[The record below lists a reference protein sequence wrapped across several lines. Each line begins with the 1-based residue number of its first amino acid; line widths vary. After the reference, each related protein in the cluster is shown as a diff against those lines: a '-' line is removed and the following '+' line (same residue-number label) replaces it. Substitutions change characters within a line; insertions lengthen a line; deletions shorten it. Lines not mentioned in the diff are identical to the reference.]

1 MGKRKDPVDEEHI
14 RKKIRRLEKK
24 LERVQDTSTSSSLQ
38 ASTTAQEQ
46 APPPLMQSEHAL
58 AQTDEDLDIVPEDD
72 ELPEEFLLALGNEGQ
87 EKTEIGEAIRPE
99 LATRW
104 TKIMGSG
111 LQKEAIENIV
121 KKYPTPKN
129 FNSGNAPLMNP
140 EIQASV
146 SELTLKRDRRIT
158 SRQNLTGKAMSCL
171 GKSLTNLMKGNIN
184 TRTLI
189 EEIND
194 AAKLL
199 AEIFH
204 QDSSSRK
211 FFALAGA
218 NQTVK
223 EAVKDAMPDEFLFG
237 KDCGE
242 KIKAAQMI
250 KKASTQIKEQAPKL
264 PQKINHAPVKKQVNW
279 RGPPQQHQRARGGQ
293 RAQHQSRQYS
303 FNQNQ
308 TRDQRRQKYRRMP
321 NHRMPNHRR

>member
-1 MGKRKDPVDEEHI
+1 
-14 RKKIRRLEKK
+14 
-24 LERVQDTSTSSSLQ
+24 
-38 ASTTAQEQ
+38 
-46 APPPLMQSEHAL
+46 
-58 AQTDEDLDIVPEDD
+58 
-72 ELPEEFLLALGNEGQ
+72 
-87 EKTEIGEAIRPE
+87 
-99 LATRW
+99 
-104 TKIMGSG
+104 
-111 LQKEAIENIV
+111 
-121 KKYPTPKN
+121 
-129 FNSGNAPLMNP
+129 
-140 EIQASV
+140 
-146 SELTLKRDRRIT
+146 
-158 SRQNLTGKAMSCL
+158 
-171 GKSLTNLMKGNIN
+171 MKGNIN

-308 TRDQRRQKYRRMP
+308 TRDQRRQKYRQKVTHFAASFPWLQGCYQRSLHKARDTIISAWCDVKFTRKQY
-321 NHRMPNHRR
+321 NEAI

>member
-1 MGKRKDPVDEEHI
+1 
-14 RKKIRRLEKK
+14 
-24 LERVQDTSTSSSLQ
+24 
-38 ASTTAQEQ
+38 
-46 APPPLMQSEHAL
+46 
-58 AQTDEDLDIVPEDD
+58 
-72 ELPEEFLLALGNEGQ
+72 
-87 EKTEIGEAIRPE
+87 
-99 LATRW
+99 
-104 TKIMGSG
+104 MGSG